1 MNMQDKDTSDDKF
14 SLWQNTGG
22 QPIET
27 KPLSGDI
34 KTDVV
39 IIGAGFTGNSAAL
52 HLAESG
58 VDVCVLESKYVGY
71 GGSGRNTGL
80 VNAGLWTPPDDIE
93 RIFGQKEGQKLNQA
107 LTNGPELVFGLV
119 KKHGIDCD
127 AVNNGTLH
135 LAHNASV
142 GKRDLLN
149 RYNQQV
155 ARNAPVTLL
164 NAEETRVRT
173 GANHVHGA
181 LFDPRA
187 GTIHPLKYVR
197 GLARAAMKAGAK
209 LYQET
214 PAEDIKQLDDGTWKV
229 STPNGSVTAKYMIVA
244 THAYETRQNQ
254 PKLYTPFF
262 CFSCATGPLDESLTK
277 DILPN
282 NEGTWDTAEVM
293 SWFRKDVY
301 GRVMV
306 GSVGKLDDW
315 GKGVHI
321 NWARRK
327 MKQWFP
333 QLANEPFEHAW
344 FGRIMMTSDHLPKVV
359 HLGKNAVMIY
369 GYNGR
374 GIATGSVFGKA
385 AAEWI
390 KTDDYEAFPLP
401 LSAHKFES
409 YTGLRSNYYVLGSR
423 LLHSVNNRF

>member
-1 MNMQDKDTSDDKF
+1 MNMLEKDTADDNF
-14 SLWQNTGG
+14 SLWQNTGDE
-22 QPIET
+22 PLET

-34 KTDVV
+34 KADVV

-52 HLAESG
+52 HLAEAG
-58 VDVCVLESKYVGY
+58 LNVCVLESKYVGY

-80 VNAGLWTPPDDIE
+80 VNAGLWTPPDEIE
-93 RIFGQKEGQKLNQA
+93 RIFGKEGGQKLNES
-107 LTNGPELVFGLV
+107 LTNGPELVFNIV
-119 KKHGIDCD
+119 DKYQIQCD
-127 AVNNGTLH
+127 AKRQGTLH
-135 LAHNASV
+135 LAHNTGA
-142 GKRDLLN
+142 GTRDLLN
-149 RYNQQV
+149 RYKQQV
-155 ARNAPVTLL
+155 ARNAPVKILS
-164 NAEETRVRT
+164 AEETHQRT
-173 GANHVHGA
+173 GARHVHGA

-197 GLARAAMKAGAK
+197 GLARAAVKAGAN

-214 PAEDIKQLDDGTWKV
+214 PAEETKQLEDGSWKV

-244 THAYETRQNQ
+244 SHAYETRKNQ

-262 CFSCATGPLDESLTK
+262 CFSCATGPLEESLIK

-282 NEGTWDTAEVM
+282 GEGCWDTAEVM
-293 SWFRKDVY
+293 SWFRKDAH
-301 GRVMV
+301 GRLMV

-315 GKGVHI
+315 GKAIHI
-321 NWARRK
+321 NWVRRK

-359 HLGKNAVMIY
+359 NLGTNAVMIY

-374 GIATGSVFGKA
+374 GIATGTVFGKA
-385 AAEWI
+385 AAQWI
-390 KTDDYEAFPLP
+390 ISNDYNAFPLP
-401 LSAHKFES
+401 LSEQRLES
-409 YTGLRSNYYVLGSR
+409 CTEFRSNYYILGSR